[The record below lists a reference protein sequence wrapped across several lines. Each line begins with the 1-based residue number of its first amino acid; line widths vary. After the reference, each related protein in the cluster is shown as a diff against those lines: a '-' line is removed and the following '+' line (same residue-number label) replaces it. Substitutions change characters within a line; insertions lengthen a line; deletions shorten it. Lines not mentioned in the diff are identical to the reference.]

1 MRSWFQTSRVT
12 SALLSLSFW
21 THYRDESSIQ
31 PLSLHSS
38 VHYCYYHYY
47 YCLLLPTYWRFLL
60 LLFAYFT
67 ITVCECVLAAGQN
80 RLPSAINKELI
91 FFMCQSGDPRTA
103 ELKSRRPGCAAEL
116 IWLFYMFGDCLHK
129 TLLCSLVQLSD
140 RRPSTS

>member
-1 MRSWFQTSRVT
+1 M
-12 SALLSLSFW
+12 
-21 THYRDESSIQ
+21 
-31 PLSLHSS
+31 
-38 VHYCYYHYY
+38 
-47 YCLLLPTYWRFLL
+47 L

-116 IWLFYMFGDCLHK
+116 IWLFYMFGDCLQVA
-129 TLLCSLVQLSD
+129 SLQLGPALRQEAEHFLTAATGGD
-140 RRPSTS
+140 GVL